1 MHNVY
6 IIDINEWKG
15 EITMK
20 TQIQDIINGAEN
32 VIRME
37 NHPKYISAKVNS
49 YGNFV
54 GTFNDERNAIGKK
67 IFAENGDEMH
77 ANIRGVELTLHR
89 HSSTT
94 GKNSWYSSELTSDE
108 YAIICT
114 GHPIKWPDEMKFKSF
129 DITIYNDCAVT
140 VTRYGKKSEGA
151 TWKACEWND
160 LDGAFVTIKE

>member
-1 MHNVY
+1 
-6 IIDINEWKG
+6 
-15 EITMK
+15 MK

-37 NHPKYISAKVNS
+37 NHPKYINSKVNS
-49 YGNFV
+49 CGNFV
-54 GTFNDERNAIGKK
+54 GTAVDERNAIGEK
-67 IFAENGDEMH
+67 IFAENGDEMR

-89 HSSTT
+89 HSSST
-94 GKNSWYSSELTSDE
+94 GKTSWYSSELTPDE

-114 GHPIKWPDEMKFKSF
+114 GNTFEWPADMKFKSF
-129 DITIYNDCAVT
+129 DITIGKDCTVT

-151 TWKACEWND
+151 TWKAREWND